1 MADTAIF
8 DVDGTLVDTNY
19 QHALAWFRALRRYDI
34 TRPMWRIHR
43 GIGMGGDMFVPEVGG
58 REVEEAHG
66 DDLREAWA
74 EEFDQLIG
82 EIQPFEGAHE
92 LLAEVKERGFRLVLA
107 SSGKTQHVEAFLDLI
122 DGKSLADAW
131 TTSDDVEKSK
141 PEPDIV
147 AAALA
152 KVEGASGIMV
162 GDSIYRRPGGG
173 QAQHPHPRGPHR
185 RLLRRGAA
193 GGRRPAGLRLAGGL
207 PLGPGRHPLGSRQ
220 PLSVAG
226 GPVPGPAPST
236 ARAKT
241 ASGLP
246 APLDAAWE
254 NAPEGHAEHRR
265 STTRGETTRLASVAR
280 RASGRGVPEFC

>member
-19 QHALAWFRALRRYDI
+19 QHALAWFRALRRYGI

-43 GIGMGGDMFVPEVGG
+43 GIGMGGDLFVPAVGG

-92 LLAEVKERGFRLVLA
+92 LLVEVKERGFHLVLA
-107 SSGKTQHVEAFLDLI
+107 SSGKARHVEAFLDLV

-131 TTSDDVEKSK
+131 TTADDVEKSK
-141 PEPDIV
+141 PEPDVV

-162 GDSIYRRPGGG
+162 GDS
-173 QAQHPHPRGPHR
+173 
-185 RLLRRGAA
+185 
-193 GGRRPAGLRLAGGL
+193 
-207 PLGPGRHPLGSRQ
+207 
-220 PLSVAG
+220 
-226 GPVPGPAPST
+226 
-236 ARAKT
+236 
-241 ASGLP
+241 
-246 APLDAAWE
+246 
-254 NAPEGHAEHRR
+254 
-265 STTRGETTRLASVAR
+265 
-280 RASGRGVPEFC
+280 